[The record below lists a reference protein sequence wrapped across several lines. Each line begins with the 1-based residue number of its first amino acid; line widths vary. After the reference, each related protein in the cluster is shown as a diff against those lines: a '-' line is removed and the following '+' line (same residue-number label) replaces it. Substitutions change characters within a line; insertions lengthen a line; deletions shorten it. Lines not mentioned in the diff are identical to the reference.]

1 MYYTIK
7 IDDTNP
13 MAHSIINM
21 LKELAKEHSFVD
33 ISTTDSEIQEN
44 IVQELESRYEQVLKN
59 PEEGDSWEN
68 VKKRL
73 LSK

>member
-1 MYYTIK
+1 MHYTIK
-7 IDDTNP
+7 IDDTDP

-21 LKELAKEHSFVD
+21 LKELAKEHSFLD
-33 ISTTDSEIQEN
+33 ISISDSQVQEN
-44 IVQELESRYEQVLKN
+44 IVKELEARYEHVLNN

-73 LSK
+73 AAK

>member
-1 MYYTIK
+1 
-7 IDDTNP
+7 
-13 MAHSIINM
+13 M
-21 LKELAKEHSFVD
+21 LKELAKEHSFID
-33 ISTTDSEIQEN
+33 IEPIDSNVQEN
-44 IVQELESRYEQVLKN
+44 IVQELQSRYEYVIKH

>member
-7 IDDTNP
+7 IDDSEP
-13 MAHSIINM
+13 MAQSIINM
-21 LKELAKEHSFVD
+21 LKELAKEHSFLD
-33 ISTTDSEIQEN
+33 ISSSESQLQDN
-44 IVQELESRYEQVLKN
+44 IVEELNARYEYVMKN

-68 VKKRL
+68 VKRRL

>member
-1 MYYTIK
+1 MHYTIK
-7 IDDTNP
+7 IDDADP
-13 MAHSIINM
+13 KAKSIINM
-21 LKELAKEHSFVD
+21 LKELAKDYSFLD
-33 ISTTDSEIQEN
+33 ISASGSHIQDN
-44 IVQELESRYEQVLKN
+44 IIQELESRYEHVLKN

>member
-1 MYYTIK
+1 MHYTVN
-7 IDDTNP
+7 IDDTEP
-13 MAHSIINM
+13 MAQSIINM
-21 LKELAKEHSFVD
+21 LKELAKEHSFLD
-33 ISTTDSEIQEN
+33 ISISQSQIQDN
-44 IVQELESRYEQVLKN
+44 IIEELEARYEHVLNN